1 VVQPVTLP
9 RLLTVAEYLELGETE
24 PGYSELVEGRLV
36 ITPSP
41 LADHNRAAFD
51 MALQLSSQLPP
62 HLEIILDID
71 VDLELVPP
79 DEPGFCR
86 RPDLIV
92 VQREARL
99 RQRREGGAVRARD
112 VVVAVEFLS
121 PGSRRTD
128 HVVKRG
134 EYADAGIAHYWI
146 IDLVEP
152 VSLLACHHAGEF
164 GYADRGPVT
173 GTFTSTSP
181 FAVDVELD
189 ELL

>member
-1 VVQPVTLP
+1 MVQPVTLP
-9 RLLTVAEYLELGETE
+9 RLLTVAEYLGLGETE

-41 LADHNRAAFD
+41 LADHNRAAFA
-51 MALQLSSQLPP
+51 MALQLSPQLPP

-112 VVVAVEFLS
+112 VMVTVEILS

-128 HVVKRG
+128 QVVKRG

-164 GYADRGPVT
+164 GYADRGAVT
-173 GTFTSTSP
+173 GTFTTTSP
-181 FAVDVELD
+181 FAVDVDLD

>member
-1 VVQPVTLP
+1 MVQPVTLP

-41 LADHNRAAFD
+41 LADHNRAAFA
-51 MALQLSSQLPP
+51 MALQLSPQLPP

-99 RQRREGGAVRARD
+99 RQRREGGAVRARE
-112 VVVAVEFLS
+112 VVVAVELLS

-164 GYADRGPVT
+164 GYVDRGPVT
-173 GTFTSTSP
+173 GTFTTTSP

>member
-1 VVQPVTLP
+1 
-9 RLLTVAEYLELGETE
+9 LLTVAEYLELGETE

>member
-1 VVQPVTLP
+1 MVQPVTLP